1 MTEISALEKQ
11 DTQTQMNI
19 NMDMHRK
26 INGFNN
32 GRDTLDGVGGQSSPF
47 DLSPEIGER
56 LIKLAIRIV
65 TIEDSIHVTGRGQ
78 IFTVDVRKNGYK
90 EGMDIDEFI
99 KDEFAIGKIII
110 VKKEYYVIK
119 SVESWRGFR
128 TMPNIG
134 LVVIPYKAEVTIQ
147 VPEGSFVATPN
158 DDKDDIREKFELWMR
173 NL

>member
-1 MTEISALEKQ
+1 
-11 DTQTQMNI
+11 
-19 NMDMHRK
+19 MDIHK
-26 INGFNN
+26 KLNGFNN
-32 GRDTLDGVGGQSSPF
+32 GRDTLDGVGGQPSPF
-47 DLSPEIGER
+47 DLSEEEGKQ
-56 LIKLAIRIV
+56 LIKRAIRIV

-90 EGMDIDEFI
+90 EDMDIDEFI

-110 VKKEYYVIK
+110 VKKEYYVIRAI
-119 SVESWRGFR
+119 ESWRGFK

-134 LVVIPYKAEVTIQ
+134 LVVIPMKTGVTIE

-158 DDKDDIREKFELWMR
+158 DDKDDIREKFEAWIR